1 MSRYVFPYGIRF
13 QEDGN
18 IETLPVAELV
28 VKGRGDEDLHAVFHI
43 DSGATIS
50 VLPAADA
57 ALLNIPLRA
66 GEKIMVRGVSG
77 KALKGFRHII
87 SFQFGAVWQEVPVVF
102 IDERILVPRILGRA
116 GVFPRFGIIFDETK
130 QRAALL
136 EERSERSVIDSL
148 F

>member
-28 VKGRGDEDLHAVFHI
+28 VKGRGEEDLRAVFHI

-50 VLPAADA
+50 ILPAADA
-57 ALLNIPLRA
+57 ALLNISLHA
-66 GEKIMVRGVSG
+66 GEKMMVRGISG
-77 KALKGFRHII
+77 KALKGFRHIV
-87 SFQFGAVWQEVPVVF
+87 SFRFGAALQEVPVVF
-102 IDERILVPRILGRA
+102 VDERVLVPRILGRA
-116 GVFPRFGIIFDETK
+116 GVFPQFGIIFDEAK
-130 QRAALL
+130 QRAAFL
-136 EERSERSVIDSL
+136 EGHSERSVIDSL